1 MDIRY
6 FNYSNWAKGTRGS
19 SLRRGFKP
27 LIDIIEQTETVHHFN
42 VPHDGSLPWN
52 MLKNIM
58 YVHKHRTKT
67 GINHITGD
75 IHYCMLGLI
84 GCKSVLTIHDDYAI
98 AKAHR
103 GPLDKIFKRIFW
115 LYIPIKIASV
125 TVFISQTTAES
136 ISKYVNLKKRN
147 TIVFSHHSLFA
158 DYKYFHKEFSNDC
171 PVILQVGS
179 DPQKNL
185 ETTMKAIARTGRKCR
200 LRVIRKMTAEQHALA
215 KSLNLDYSNTYD
227 ITDEQ
232 MLEEYRRAD
241 IVTFPSLFEG
251 FGLPVLEGQAIGRPV
266 ITSDRAPMNVVCGG
280 EESALL
286 LSDPQDVDE
295 YAEKLTRLMDD
306 AELRQTLVANGLKNA
321 RKYSAEN
328 AAKKYMEIYKSI

>member
-1 MDIRY
+1 M
-6 FNYSNWAKGTRGS
+6 
-19 SLRRGFKP
+19 
-27 LIDIIEQTETVHHFN
+27 IDVIGEKETVRQYY
-42 VPHDGSLPWN
+42 VPYNGSLPWN
-52 MLKNIM
+52 MLRNIM

-75 IHYCMLGLI
+75 IHYCILGLI
-84 GCKSVLTIHDDYAI
+84 GSKSVLTIHDDYAMI
-98 AKAHR
+98 KAHR
-103 GPLDKIFKRIFW
+103 GFLDRLFKRFLW
-115 LYIPIKIASV
+115 LYLPIKLASV
-125 TVFISQTTAES
+125 TVFISDSTAKK
-136 ISKYVNLKKRN
+136 IGNYVNLKKRN
-147 TIVFSHHSLFA
+147 TLVFSHHSL
-158 DYKYFHKEFSNDC
+158 YKEYVYSPKKFDSEC
-171 PVILQVGS
+171 PVIFQIGATV
-179 DPQKNL
+179 QKNL

-200 LRVIRKMTAEQHALA
+200 LRVIKKMTEEQHALA

-251 FGLPVLEGQAIGRPV
+251 FGMPIMEAQAIGRPV

-280 EESALL
+280 AESALL

-306 AELRQTLVANGLKNA
+306 AELRQTLVENGLKNA
-321 RKYSAEN
+321 DKYSAEN